1 MISYNID
8 ITKLTKAGKQIF
20 MCTGDSYHAAKVI
33 AEQLQFPSNH
43 MNIDGSSETI
53 LLNSL
58 KEALKADTPHT
69 FFFDLKCIELLKKI
83 EQSENGNNNEIFEL
97 LFALLE
103 KRLNKKDIYMH
114 FGVFSRMV
122 NSKYERTLT

>member
-1 MISYNID
+1 
-8 ITKLTKAGKQIF
+8 

-33 AEQLQFPSNH
+33 ADQLQFPSNH
-43 MNIDGSSETI
+43 MNIDGSSEET

-58 KEALKADTPHT
+58 KEALKVETPHT
-69 FFFDLKCIELLKKI
+69 FFFDLKCIELLRNI
-83 EQSENGNNNEIFEL
+83 ERLENGFNNEIFEL

-103 KRLNKKDIYMH
+103 KRLNKKEIYMH

-122 NSKYERTLT
+122 NSKYNR